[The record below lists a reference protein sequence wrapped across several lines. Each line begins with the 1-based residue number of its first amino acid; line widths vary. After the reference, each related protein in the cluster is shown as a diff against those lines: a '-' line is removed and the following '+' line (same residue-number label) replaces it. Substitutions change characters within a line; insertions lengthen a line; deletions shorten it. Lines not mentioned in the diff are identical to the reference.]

1 MKVMYDKVTLIGLG
15 LIASSMGHAMKK
27 IGLANEILGFSQTKE
42 TRQISLDIGF
52 VDSVA

>member
-27 IGLANEILGFSQTKE
+27 IGLANETCPIRPSPKNVCCLK
-42 TRQISLDIGF
+42 DF
-52 VDSVA
+52 VRSIY